1 MNLELTGSTAVIIGG
16 AKGIGLEM
24 GKAFAGESANVVLVD
39 IDASVVDVAP
49 SLKNANP
56 DSKSTCLGIA
66 CNATDYK
73 KVKSVAHEI
82 NSQFPGKKHLVY
94 AAGCGSGKFGFPFWN
109 LEPKEWS
116 RVIEVNLMGAVN
128 VLHAFA
134 SNFVSNRSGTLLLVS
149 SVAGQVG
156 SQTDP
161 PYSAAKA
168 AMINFAQCAARD
180 FAEFDVRV
188 NILCPGMVATDI
200 NRSVWEAW
208 NREQTADARL
218 SYDQWGQQ
226 KVERL
231 APLGRWQTTQDMAN
245 MALFLASD
253 RAKNITG
260 QTMNVDGGQV
270 MR

>member
-1 MNLELTGSTAVIIGG
+1 MKYNVCDVTKFEDMTTLAHDMNA
-16 AKGIGLEM
+16 
-24 GKAFAGESANVVLVD
+24 
-39 IDASVVDVAP
+39 
-49 SLKNANP
+49 
-56 DSKSTCLGIA
+56 
-66 CNATDYK
+66 
-73 KVKSVAHEI
+73 
-82 NSQFPGKKHLVY
+82 QFPGKKHLVY

-109 LEPKEWS
+109 LEPKDWS
-116 RVIEVNLMGAVN
+116 RVLDVNLMGAVH

-134 SNFVSNRSGTLLLVS
+134 ADFVSNRSGTLLLVS

-168 AMINFAQCAARD
+168 ALINFAQCAARD

-188 NILCPGMVATDI
+188 NVLCPGMVATDI
-200 NRSVWEAW
+200 NRSVWKAW
-208 NREQTADARL
+208 YEQQTVDSQL
-218 SYDQWGQQ
+218 SYEQWGKQ

-253 RAKNITG
+253 RARNITG
-260 QTMNVDGGQV
+260 QTLNVDGGQV